1 MFVNGVLVDQG
12 SDGVNSPGIFVNVE
26 AVMKRYIERNFNGNV
41 NGNLYEI
48 AHTDD
53 FVSNRLPFITAESLS
68 EFDNKADCGSPTI
81 RSPRMGWL
89 LRA

>member
-1 MFVNGVLVDQG
+1 MESTVR
-12 SDGVNSPGIFVNVE
+12 SIFVNVE

-53 FVSNRLPFITAESLS
+53 FFVSNRLPFITAESLS
-68 EFDNKADCGSPTI
+68 EFDNKADCGSPTMN
-81 RSPRMGWL
+81 RSPCMGWL